1 MAGSIYGKLFTV
13 TTWGE
18 SHGKGLGVVI
28 DGCPAGIALSE
39 EDIQIYLD
47 RRKPGQNEFTTKRN
61 ESDKVS
67 ILSGVFEGKTTGT
80 PISLVVMNED
90 QKSKDYGSIAE
101 SYRPGHAD
109 YCFDEKYGF
118 RDYRGGG
125 RSSGRETI
133 GRVAA
138 GAVAA
143 KVLKELGIT
152 LTAYTRAIGTI
163 KVADDAID
171 LNMVN
176 QNPLYMPNNTCAA
189 DAAAYLN
196 EMMEKKDS
204 VGSMV
209 ECIITGVPVGV
220 GEPVFDKLD
229 AKLAQAVMSIGA
241 VKAIEIGDG
250 TAVVS
255 SIGSDN
261 NDNF

>member
-143 KVLKELGIT
+143 KVLKSSVL
-152 LTAYTRAIGTI
+152 
-163 KVADDAID
+163 
-171 LNMVN
+171 
-176 QNPLYMPNNTCAA
+176 PLLHTHVRSERSRLQTMRSILIWSIRIRSICQTTPVQQMQ
-189 DAAAYLN
+189 LLI
-196 EMMEKKDS
+196 
-204 VGSMV
+204 SM
-209 ECIITGVPVGV
+209 
-220 GEPVFDKLD
+220 K
-229 AKLAQAVMSIGA
+229 
-241 VKAIEIGDG
+241 
-250 TAVVS
+250 
-255 SIGSDN
+255 
-261 NDNF
+261 